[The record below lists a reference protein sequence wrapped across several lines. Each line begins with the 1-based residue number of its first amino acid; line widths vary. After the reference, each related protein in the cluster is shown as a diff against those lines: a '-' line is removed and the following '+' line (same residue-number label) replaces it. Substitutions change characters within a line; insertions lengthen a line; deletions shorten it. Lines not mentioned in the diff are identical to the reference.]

1 MRRKLLSIILTLC
14 MIVTLMPVSLMA
26 EETYDA
32 LDTKEQIIAFNEDLE
47 TEIMVPVG
55 TAADNLGLPEVLT
68 ATVKTTS
75 EVEKLSGE
83 DLGDWGDVT
92 TSSAIEIKI
101 TRQIPVT
108 WISEPEYD
116 MNTEGEYVFTP
127 MIEGY
132 IVTAKLPE
140 IIVRVGEGAAKRMLM
155 MTGASTTVFDE
166 SKLQE
171 TIDNAEDD
179 VTIVIGN
186 MLRISQAIIIDDD
199 LNKNITIDL
208 NGNTVYGYM
217 EEPIIQHRTQ
227 GTLTI
232 VDSRNKGC
240 IQNNFGNGI
249 EITSGGT
256 FIIESGTI
264 EASGNYV
271 IRNDSSIVNMR
282 GGRFG
287 NNISSN
293 LTDGIIN
300 VGTGVINISG
310 GIIDSKGYGIRNY
323 DSSGML
329 NISGGATTIKGNPV
343 ALYNISPSCS
353 DMIVTADT
361 DYYGAYPENYNE
373 ENLSGYKYIVFEP
386 DVGDVAQIG
395 TKSYLSLQ
403 RAVLDAK
410 NNDTIQL
417 LEDINLNATVIIPT
431 THNISLTL
439 DLNGKKI
446 YSSKTAISYRG
457 DKTFTIDDSSYGG
470 EVRSSSNCIGLGSQ
484 EGSIVIKSGTITGDD
499 SGIFSIAN
507 TGSVNVLGGKVISQD
522 GRGYAID
529 NENNGSI
536 NISGGEVIGKLY
548 GIYNAGIGNSTPAV
562 NISGGLISGEFMG
575 IYYNKS
581 QGGNVTVSGEA
592 TIKGTY
598 GAIDRSTNL
607 ILLEARVVKAS
618 NNFSGSPAVT
628 FTRKEYYN
636 YKYLEFEIA
645 PPDAT
650 PPIGQMRFR
659 SLTFSDFQNP
669 VSLKGFYNYFL
680 YVTLTG
686 EDEDSGLKKVEYLIS
701 SENYVSE
708 EEAKTRIDPH
718 DWIQV
723 DNDKSIGIEGSK
735 KGYIYAR
742 FTDYF
747 DNVSIIRSDG
757 VVIYKNSKINYP
769 NVSFTNGSDTDI
781 NVWVTFND
789 NTIKK
794 ITNAEYTLSD
804 MDYAVSGSYFT
815 LKASYLNTLPVN
827 NQPYTFTVYYHPL
840 GIEYPDTTLTGSE
853 EPATNTINL
862 PVLPKPLEITTAS
875 LPDGTQGQTYN
886 QQLQTDSMTPVTWS
900 IQAGALPN
908 GLILDSTNGLIT
920 GVPMS
925 TGFFS
930 FRVKA
935 TDGARTATK
944 TFLITINPPMPN
956 PLLGLAT
963 ISNSNNHP
971 IPRIGDILTGSL
983 IGGNNTG
990 ILSYTWKSGTS
1001 ILAAGESYE
1010 VTRLDLGKPIML
1022 EITSTKETGTAI
1034 SIPTAPVIKK
1044 VPPTPPAVPTLV
1056 SKTHNSVTLTE
1067 NEDYEFSIDDV
1078 TWQKDHVF
1086 TGLFPDTAY
1095 SFYQRVAETE
1105 DTECSEKSM
1114 PLVVSTDAYEEDLP
1128 DILTGTAGISNN
1140 TPRIGD
1146 VLVGLLEGGNNT
1158 GLLNYTWKADGLT
1171 LGTNESYK
1179 VTVSDLGKRI
1189 ILEITS
1195 SKETGMVTSA
1205 KTQEVRK
1212 KLPPNAPAAPILISK
1227 TPNSVTLTANKDY
1240 EFSKDGITWQKN
1252 HVFSSL
1258 RANTAYT
1265 FYQRVAETDDTEGSE
1280 KSAGLNVTT
1289 NSNNNSGGSGGSV
1302 GSGSGS
1308 SSGNGNS
1315 NLVIVNPPITD
1326 KVDLPE
1332 VDNLTSSETDKPDVS
1347 KMTDVSDHWAKSD
1360 IEFVVERGLLKGMDT
1375 HSFSP
1380 DTKMTR
1386 GMFATILGRL
1396 AKADVS
1402 RYNKSRFT
1410 DVASDTY
1417 YAASIE
1423 WASQNGIVNGIG
1435 DRTFAPNQPITRE
1448 QMAVMMYNYAK
1459 IMGITLVQINE
1470 ELSFADSS
1478 EISEYAKEAVNIMQ
1492 RAGIISGKDGNIFD
1506 PKGEATRAEVSAV
1519 LSRFIR
1525 LIEIQMD
1532 DGKLIKE

>member
-75 EVEKLSGE
+75 EVEKVSGD

-386 DVGDVAQIG
+386 DMGDVAQIG

-410 NNDTIQL
+410 NDDTIQL

-446 YSSKTAISYRG
+446 YSSNAAISYRG

-470 EVRSSSNCIGLGSQ
+470 EVRSSSYCIGLGSQ

-522 GRGYAID
+522 GRGYA
-529 NENNGSI
+529 
-536 NISGGEVIGKLY
+536 
-548 GIYNAGIGNSTPAV
+548 
-562 NISGGLISGEFMG
+562 
-575 IYYNKS
+575 
-581 QGGNVTVSGEA
+581 
-592 TIKGTY
+592 
-598 GAIDRSTNL
+598 
-607 ILLEARVVKAS
+607 
-618 NNFSGSPAVT
+618 
-628 FTRKEYYN
+628 
-636 YKYLEFEIA
+636 
-645 PPDAT
+645 
-650 PPIGQMRFR
+650 
-659 SLTFSDFQNP
+659 
-669 VSLKGFYNYFL
+669 
-680 YVTLTG
+680 
-686 EDEDSGLKKVEYLIS
+686 
-701 SENYVSE
+701 
-708 EEAKTRIDPH
+708 
-718 DWIQV
+718 
-723 DNDKSIGIEGSK
+723 
-735 KGYIYAR
+735 
-742 FTDYF
+742 
-747 DNVSIIRSDG
+747 
-757 VVIYKNSKINYP
+757 
-769 NVSFTNGSDTDI
+769 
-781 NVWVTFND
+781 
-789 NTIKK
+789 
-794 ITNAEYTLSD
+794 
-804 MDYAVSGSYFT
+804 
-815 LKASYLNTLPVN
+815 
-827 NQPYTFTVYYHPL
+827 VY
-840 GIEYPDTTLTGSE
+840 
-853 EPATNTINL
+853 
-862 PVLPKPLEITTAS
+862 
-875 LPDGTQGQTYN
+875 
-886 QQLQTDSMTPVTWS
+886 SM
-900 IQAGALPN
+900 
-908 GLILDSTNGLIT
+908 
-920 GVPMS
+920 
-925 TGFFS
+925 
-930 FRVKA
+930 
-935 TDGARTATK
+935 
-944 TFLITINPPMPN
+944 
-956 PLLGLAT
+956 
-963 ISNSNNHP
+963 
-971 IPRIGDILTGSL
+971 
-983 IGGNNTG
+983 
-990 ILSYTWKSGTS
+990 
-1001 ILAAGESYE
+1001 
-1010 VTRLDLGKPIML
+1010 
-1022 EITSTKETGTAI
+1022 
-1034 SIPTAPVIKK
+1034 
-1044 VPPTPPAVPTLV
+1044 
-1056 SKTHNSVTLTE
+1056 
-1067 NEDYEFSIDDV
+1067 
-1078 TWQKDHVF
+1078 
-1086 TGLFPDTAY
+1086 
-1095 SFYQRVAETE
+1095 
-1105 DTECSEKSM
+1105 
-1114 PLVVSTDAYEEDLP
+1114 
-1128 DILTGTAGISNN
+1128 
-1140 TPRIGD
+1140 
-1146 VLVGLLEGGNNT
+1146 
-1158 GLLNYTWKADGLT
+1158 
-1171 LGTNESYK
+1171 
-1179 VTVSDLGKRI
+1179 
-1189 ILEITS
+1189 
-1195 SKETGMVTSA
+1195 
-1205 KTQEVRK
+1205 
-1212 KLPPNAPAAPILISK
+1212 
-1227 TPNSVTLTANKDY
+1227 
-1240 EFSKDGITWQKN
+1240 
-1252 HVFSSL
+1252 
-1258 RANTAYT
+1258 
-1265 FYQRVAETDDTEGSE
+1265 
-1280 KSAGLNVTT
+1280 
-1289 NSNNNSGGSGGSV
+1289 
-1302 GSGSGS
+1302 
-1308 SSGNGNS
+1308 
-1315 NLVIVNPPITD
+1315 
-1326 KVDLPE
+1326 
-1332 VDNLTSSETDKPDVS
+1332 
-1347 KMTDVSDHWAKSD
+1347 
-1360 IEFVVERGLLKGMDT
+1360 
-1375 HSFSP
+1375 
-1380 DTKMTR
+1380 
-1386 GMFATILGRL
+1386 
-1396 AKADVS
+1396 
-1402 RYNKSRFT
+1402 
-1410 DVASDTY
+1410 
-1417 YAASIE
+1417 
-1423 WASQNGIVNGIG
+1423 
-1435 DRTFAPNQPITRE
+1435 
-1448 QMAVMMYNYAK
+1448 
-1459 IMGITLVQINE
+1459 
-1470 ELSFADSS
+1470 
-1478 EISEYAKEAVNIMQ
+1478 
-1492 RAGIISGKDGNIFD
+1492 
-1506 PKGEATRAEVSAV
+1506 
-1519 LSRFIR
+1519 
-1525 LIEIQMD
+1525 
-1532 DGKLIKE
+1532 